1 MARAAE
7 INIGVVPLAEAA
19 GHSGIEFL
27 ERLMAARLPAP
38 PFAQTT
44 DIWPVSAEVGRVVF
58 EGKPSARFY
67 NPMGLVHGG
76 WIAGLL
82 DTAMACAV
90 HSALPA
96 GKGYS
101 TIELKSV
108 FVRPV
113 YEQTGTLRCEGVLLH
128 AGRRVAHAE
137 GKVFDA
143 DGTLIAYGSEA
154 CQVIDLP
161 PGG

>member
-1 MARAAE
+1 MTNAAE
-7 INIGVVPLAEAA
+7 VRIGLVPPAEAA

-27 ERLMAARLPAP
+27 EQMMAGRLPAP

-44 DIWPVSAEVGRVVF
+44 DIWPVSAEVGRIVF

-90 HSALPA
+90 HSSLPA

-101 TIELKSV
+101 TIEMKSV

-113 YEQTGTLRCEGVLLH
+113 FEHSGTLRCEGVLIH

-137 GKVFDA
+137 GKVFDEK
-143 DGTLIAYGSEA
+143 GTLIAYGSET

-161 PGG
+161 APG